1 MVRQHGGLGYHVLR
15 VFDPQVNYL
24 FPSYHL
30 KFQSFNLVIPDNFV
44 FDRFGLMNM
53 ITAL

>member
-15 VFDPQVNYL
+15 VLNPQVNYL

-30 KFQSFNLVIPDNFV
+30 KFQSFNLVIPDYFV
-44 FDRFGLMNM
+44 YDQFGQMN
-53 ITAL
+53 IISTL